1 MSYFLGTEN
10 VNRISLKINLLFH
23 RKDQRKCK
31 AITDAQF
38 SEQTWCGTK
47 EERTLL
53 PAINIPSCL
62 RLGKQLYFFSRRLR
76 YIPQGKMETCFGKRL
91 KKKYHT
97 INRSNIKHAWRAC
110 HIWKWAKWLVK
121 LRLIWSLQYS
131 VGAGERQ
138 RWCGTKKGAGKENNR
153 MICWEVAMLSSA
165 CYRLLV
171 DILWVS
177 WKASKCE
184 YEG

>member
-91 KKKYHT
+91 KKNT
-97 INRSNIKHAWRAC
+97 TLLIEAISNMH
-110 HIWKWAKWLVK
+110 
-121 LRLIWSLQYS
+121 
-131 VGAGERQ
+131 GELAISESEPSD
-138 RWCGTKKGAGKENNR
+138 W
-153 MICWEVAMLSSA
+153 
-165 CYRLLV
+165 
-171 DILWVS
+171 
-177 WKASKCE
+177 
-184 YEG
+184 